1 MPGIDIDQFV
11 GEAILLRH
19 CAPIFFAPSPT
30 ARPPAIYANGTL
42 ALVDTG
48 ELKLVVTSS
57 HVWDEFQ
64 KYKQEVPTA
73 CLCSV
78 FASCWGYSVRLPEQP
93 LYIDREIDLVVFE
106 AMPGSW
112 KMGCKEYYR
121 VERWPIPKAA
131 VKDKIE
137 FMGFPGKYRE
147 TAVNSAN
154 FGASYF
160 EFEVLAVS
168 DRKIVSAGASDH
180 RFLDNDDKE
189 VPPIEMGGL
198 SGSPGYVRDTK
209 GRLSLVGFVQMGE
222 TSSDYLFLTH
232 AAFLRRD
239 GTLSRT
245 LVTETIPSAAKPA
258 R

>member
-1 MPGIDIDQFV
+1 MPDIDIDQFAR
-11 GEAILLRH
+11 EAALLRH
-19 CAPIFFAPSPT
+19 CAPIFFLPSPT
-30 ARPPAIYANGTL
+30 ARPPAIYANGTV

-48 ELKLVVTSS
+48 QIKLVVTSS

-78 FASCWGYSVRLPEQP
+78 FANGLGYYVRLPEQP
-93 LYIDREIDLVVFE
+93 LHIDREIDLVVFE

-131 VKDKIE
+131 GNDKIE

-160 EFEVLAVS
+160 EFGVLDVS
-168 DRKIVSAGASDH
+168 DRKIVSVGAGDH
-180 RFLDNDDKE
+180 RFLDNDGKE

-198 SGSPGYVRDTK
+198 SGSPAYVRDGK
-209 GRLSLVGFVQMGE
+209 GRLSLIGFVQMGG
-222 TSSDYLFLTH
+222 TSSGKLFLTH

-239 GTLSRT
+239 GTLGR
-245 LVTETIPSAAKPA
+245 
-258 R
+258 